1 MTVFDA
7 DDHHHMVRALELA
20 RHGLYSTAPNPAVGC
35 VLVRWGQVVGEGYH
49 QRAGDPHA
57 EIMAL
62 QEAGVAARGATAYV
76 TLEPCSHHG
85 RTPPCADALIAAGVR
100 RVVVAMRD
108 PNPRVDGSGLA
119 RIEAAGVRTAHG
131 LLASEAAEINRG
143 FVRRM
148 LTGRPWVTLKL
159 GASLDGRTALADGT
173 SKWITGER
181 SRADVQK
188 LRARSSA
195 IVTGSGTVLAD
206 DPMLTVRDPDL
217 DMRGRRPLRVVLD
230 SSLVT
235 PPTAQ
240 VLCFVGSTLILT
252 RDATS
257 PLAEPLREAG
267 ARVEAVRPAAEGLDL
282 DAVLERLGELECNEV
297 LVEAGPTLAGDFVR
311 RGLVDE
317 IVVYMAPVVLGDLAR
332 SLFNLPP
339 LARMCDRC
347 EFEWRDVARIGDD
360 LRLTLR
366 PRKGAT

>member
-119 RIEAAGVRTAHG
+119 RLEAAGVRTAHG

-240 VLCFVGSTLILT
+240 VLCFAGSTLILT

-366 PRKGAT
+366 PRRGGT